1 MNRTSRSLL
10 RALLL
15 VPALLLASA
24 GNARIRYTLDEGWTF
39 RRGDLRTAS
48 EGWQHITVPHT
59 WNASDCDDD
68 APGYWR
74 GAGWYRRRLHV
85 DASLSGQR
93 IYLRFEAV
101 NSRIDLYVNGCRAG
115 SHTGGYTACAFD
127 ITELLRAGDNLIEV
141 RADNSHDPDTPPLS
155 ADFTFF
161 GGIYRSVNLIAT
173 ESVHVSPTHYASPGV
188 YLATPSV
195 DEHRAELSI
204 RTMLTNA
211 SDRNCEATLVHRI
224 FSPSGQCVATVRKRT
239 TLPAGAEN
247 RCVEVRTEIA
257 DPLCWDTEHPH
268 LYRVLTSVADEQGH
282 ITDEVEN
289 PLGIRTFAFD
299 AEHGFQLNGRTVK
312 LLGASRHQ
320 DYAGKGNALPRA
332 MHLRDLELL
341 CHMGGN
347 FLRVAHYPQDGT
359 LMSGCDRRGIVA
371 SVEIPIV
378 NAITP
383 GEAFTACCERMM
395 TEMILQNYNHPSICI
410 WAYMNEVLLRPP
422 YAKED
427 REARRSYLQS
437 VHELAVR
444 CDSTARQLDPLR
456 ATMLPCHANLKLY
469 DEAGITALP
478 DIIGVNLYS
487 GWYNGDF
494 CDFER
499 QLDEMRTAY
508 PDKSLIVSEYG
519 ADADVRIRAA
529 ASERFD
535 FSVDYAMRFHEH
547 YLPQILARPFLAGA
561 AVWNLC
567 DFYAE
572 PRGDALPHVNGK
584 GLCTLDRRPKDTYYY
599 YRAMLSRQPVV
610 HICGGDRTFRSGV
623 ESAPGCAEERVRI
636 YTNAAEVELLL
647 NGRSLGTR
655 EADRCVATFDVP
667 FRDGPNRLEAIV
679 RSGEKELRDAVT
691 TRYRLIPDRLDGD
704 TAFTE
709 LNVLLGT
716 VRSFDDPESQTA
728 WIPEKSYTP
737 GSWGYV
743 GGKAFRPKTTRGTQ
757 PASNLDIAGTRLDP
771 LFQTQRRGIEAF
783 RADVPDGVYDVELYF
798 AELAADASAAD
809 AVYRLGNA
817 VVGENRVRRRFDIA
831 LNGHTV
837 TTALDVAAEAGL
849 CRPMV
854 RRYRV
859 AASDRSGITVEF
871 VPVEAETM
879 LSAVRILKIY

>member
-1 MNRTSRSLL
+1 MNRTNRFLL

-39 RRGDLRTAS
+39 HRGDHRAAA

-59 WNASDCDDD
+59 WNALDCDDD
-68 APGYWR
+68 TPGYWR
-74 GAGWYRRRLHV
+74 GACWYRRNLHI
-85 DASLSGQR
+85 DASLKDRR
-93 IYLRFEAV
+93 IHLRFEAV
-101 NSRIDLYVNGCRAG
+101 NSRIDLYVNGRCAG

-173 ESVHVSPTHYASPGV
+173 EPIHVSLTHYASSGV

-195 DEHRAELSI
+195 EDHRAELSI

-211 SDRNCEATLVHRI
+211 TTRRREATVVHRI
-224 FSPSGQCVATVRKRT
+224 FSPSGQCVATVHRRT
-239 TLPAGAEN
+239 ALPAGAEN
-247 RCVEVRTEIA
+247 QCVEVRTEIA
-257 DPLCWDTEHPH
+257 DPLRWDIEHPH

-282 ITDEVEN
+282 TTDEVEN

-299 AEHGFQLNGRTVK
+299 PEHGFQLNGRTVK

-347 FLRVAHYPQDGT
+347 FLRVAHYPQDEA
-359 LMSGCDRRGIVA
+359 LMSACDRRGIVA
-371 SVEIPIV
+371 SVEIPVV

-383 GEAFTACCERMM
+383 GEGFAASCERMM
-395 TEMILQNYNHPSICI
+395 AEMIFQNYNHPSICI

-422 YAKED
+422 YARED
-427 REARRSYLQS
+427 KAAKRSYLQS
-437 VHELAVR
+437 VYELAVR
-444 CDSTARQLDPLR
+444 CDSTARRIDPLR

-478 DIIGVNLYS
+478 DILGVNLYL
-487 GWYNGDF
+487 GWYSGRLD
-494 CDFER
+494 DFER
-499 QLDEMRTAY
+499 QLDRMRTTY
-508 PDKSLIVSEYG
+508 PDKALIVSEYG
-519 ADADVRIRAA
+519 ADADVRIRASA
-529 ASERFD
+529 AERFD
-535 FSVDYAMRFHEH
+535 FSVDYAMLFHEH

-584 GLCTLDRRPKDTYYY
+584 GLCTLDRQPKDPYHY

-610 HICGGDRTFRSGV
+610 HICGGDRKFRSGV
-623 ESAPGCAEERVRI
+623 ETAPGCAQERVRV
-636 YTNAAEVELLL
+636 YTNAAEVELSL
-647 NGRSLGTR
+647 NGRSLGTSR
-655 EADRCVATFDVP
+655 VDNCAAIFDVP
-667 FRDGPNRLEAIV
+667 FRDGPNRLEAII
-679 RSGEKELRDAVT
+679 RTGEMEVHDAIT
-691 TRYRLIPDRLDGD
+691 TCYRLIPDRLDGD
-704 TAFTE
+704 SAFTE

-716 VRSFDDPESQTA
+716 VRSFDDPESRTA
-728 WIPEKSYTP
+728 WIPEKPYTT

-743 GGKAFRPKTTRGTQ
+743 GGEAFRPKTTRGTQ
-757 PASNLDIAGTRLDP
+757 PASNLGIAGTRLDP

-783 RADVPDGVYDVELYF
+783 RADVPDGIYDVELYF
-798 AELAADASAAD
+798 AELATDTPAAD
-809 AVYRLGNA
+809 AVYHLGNT
-817 VVGENRVRRRFDIA
+817 VIGNKRVRRRFDVA
-831 LNGHTV
+831 LNGRTV

-854 RRYRV
+854 RRYRI
-859 AASDRSGITVEF
+859 AATDRSGIAVEF

-879 LSAVRILKIY
+879 LSAVRILKIH

>member
-1 MNRTSRSLL
+1 MNRGFSLSV
-10 RALLL
+10 LLL
-15 VPALLLASA
+15 VWALLLAPA
-24 GNARIRYTLDEGWTF
+24 GHARIRCTLDEGWTF
-39 RRGDLRTAS
+39 RRGDLRTAA
-48 EGWQHITVPHT
+48 EGWQQVTIPHT
-59 WNASDCDDD
+59 WNARDCDDD
-68 APGYWR
+68 TPGYWR
-74 GAGWYRRRLHV
+74 GAGWYRRNLHV
-85 DASLSGQR
+85 DASLAGRR
-93 IYLRFEAV
+93 ICLRFEAV
-101 NSRIDLYVNGCRAG
+101 NSRVDLYVNGCSAG
-115 SHTGGYTACAFD
+115 SHAGGYTACAFD
-127 ITELLRAGDNLIEV
+127 ITELLHAGDNLLEV
-141 RADNSHDPDTPPLS
+141 RADNSYDPDTPPLS

-173 ESVHVSPTHYASPGV
+173 EPVHVSLTHYASPGV

-195 DEHRAELSI
+195 DDRRAEVSI

-211 SDRNCEATLVHRI
+211 SDRSCRATVVHRI
-224 FSPSGQCVATVRKRT
+224 FSPSGQCVATVSKRAA
-239 TLPAGAEN
+239 LPAGAEN
-247 RCVEVRTEIA
+247 RCVEVTAEIP
-257 DPLCWDTEHPH
+257 DPLRWDIEHPH
-268 LYRVLTSVADEQGH
+268 LYRVLTSVMDERGH
-282 ITDEVEN
+282 TTDEVEN

-299 AEHGFQLNGRTVK
+299 PGRGFQLNGRGVK
-312 LLGASRHQ
+312 LLGTSRHQ
-320 DYAGKGNALPRA
+320 DYAGLGNALPRA

-341 CHMGGN
+341 CRMGGN
-347 FLRVAHYPQDGT
+347 FLRVAHYPQDET
-359 LMSGCDRRGIVA
+359 LMSGCDRRGIVT

-383 GEAFTACCERMM
+383 GEAFAACCERMM

-422 YAKED
+422 YARED
-427 REARRSYLQS
+427 REAKRSYLQC
-437 VHELAVR
+437 VGELAAR
-444 CDSTARQLDPLR
+444 CDSTARRLDPLR
-456 ATMLPCHANLKLY
+456 ATMLPCHANLKIY

-478 DIIGVNLYS
+478 DILGVNLYA
-487 GWYNGDF
+487 GWYTGRF
-494 CDFER
+494 CDFEQ
-499 QLDEMRTAY
+499 QLDQLRAAY

-529 ASERFD
+529 APERFD
-535 FSVDYAMRFHEH
+535 FSIDYAMRFHEH

-584 GLCTLDRRPKDTYYY
+584 GLCTLDRQPKDPYHY
-599 YRAMLSRQPVV
+599 YRAMLSGRPVV
-610 HICGGDRTFRSGV
+610 HICGGDREFRAGV

-636 YTNAAEVELLL
+636 YTNAPEVELLL
-647 NGRSLGTR
+647 DGRSLGIR
-655 EADRCVATFDVP
+655 GVENCAADFDVP
-667 FRDGPNRLEAIV
+667 FRDGTNRLDAVV
-679 RSGEKELRDAVT
+679 RSGREELHDAVT
-691 TRYRLIPDRLDGD
+691 VRYRLIPDRLDGG
-704 TAFTE
+704 TPFTE

-716 VRSFDDPESQTA
+716 VRSFDDPETQTA
-728 WIPEKSYTP
+728 WIPEKPYTA

-743 GGKAFRPKTTRGTQ
+743 GGEAFRPKTTRGTQ

-798 AELAADASAAD
+798 AELAADTPAAN
-809 AVYRLGNA
+809 AVYQLGNA
-817 VVGENRVRRRFDIA
+817 VVGESRVRRRFDVA
-831 LNGHTV
+831 LNGRTV
-837 TTALDVAAEAGL
+837 TAALDVAAEAGL

-859 AASDRSGITVEF
+859 SASGRSGISVEF